1 MQTWQ
6 KGQSCDIS
14 FHPCQWTFRPRLL
27 VVTFALCYSV
37 SWQSHVWQI
46 LGGSSGIS
54 LTSWMTSLVWQVTAD
69 RALSNCAMQFC
80 LGLGL
85 LHVSFLRQKIGDDF
99 MIHPVDENW
108 SLVLVSFTFTLL
120 WILQLHTIVRPTK
133 FVVRRPRPKFNDSL
147 THSLLRL
154 TRWGS

>member
-69 RALSNCAMQFC
+69 RALSNCPMQFC

-108 SLVLVSFTFTLL
+108 SLVLVSVRIYFAVLSTFYGCVL
-120 WILQLHTIVRPTK
+120 
-133 FVVRRPRPKFNDSL
+133 
-147 THSLLRL
+147 
-154 TRWGS
+154 